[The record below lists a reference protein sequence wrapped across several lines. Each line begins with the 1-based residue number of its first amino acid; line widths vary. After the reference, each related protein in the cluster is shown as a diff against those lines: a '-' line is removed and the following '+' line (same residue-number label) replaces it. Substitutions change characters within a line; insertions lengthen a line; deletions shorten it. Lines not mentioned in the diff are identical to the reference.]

1 MKIGKRLRTGAKALA
16 ALAAGLLLF
25 GAAACSHDS
34 DGGNKPPVTV
44 EPPVDNNDPN
54 ESPDIPEPSFNGN
67 LYPANDSTTAHADTD
82 LMIKFDNT
90 PTINKSDKTL
100 KIRIY
105 DGETQIDAIG
115 SFDETYYSG
124 NDSTGKIGEIN
135 VANELISVVG
145 DTVLVKVHT
154 DEQAYP
160 LLKDAKKYTVK
171 IDKGLISGTVGGV
184 DPSELTWSFTTA
196 TAPSITGNSI
206 TVGGEDANFA
216 SIQGAF
222 NYLRKN
228 TANGDWT
235 ISVAEGSYHERLFF
249 STTTANVKLIG
260 AESSEGERGD
270 KVTVYW
276 ENNEKLGNSG
286 ARARASFLYYAK
298 NKNLFIQHM
307 TFINTTSRAKY
318 NFSDVQAETLSWDAS
333 GQLIVNK
340 CSFYSYQ
347 DTLYIGA
354 EGGRAWLYDNYIA
367 GDVDFI
373 WGYGDTVLVEDCDL
387 VARADG
393 IKNGSYLLAPRSQ
406 PTTETNKGFVIL
418 NCTVTIEDGCSVN
431 YGRNS
436 GGDYSGAVINS
447 KFVRGGSKAA
457 FNYCMWGNK
466 VGEKDAAN
474 TDYFDAARDAAIAF
488 KDYGNTLDGA
498 PISTEATE
506 AQRGGSYLM
515 SERVVNRE
523 YNGRY
528 AIMNRGFDVEA
539 NVYKSAASE
548 FDFGSYERDFGAPA
562 DVSKDNI
569 YVEPVYVNNLLSP
582 EKGGATTTLA
592 VKKYNGEDVSVTW
605 TTSDDNLATVEGG
618 VVTAVNDASGTVNII
633 ATTADGHKDW
643 AVVKVIPDAL
653 TMTITVD
660 GEKVPQ
666 GEETDYTKEKV
677 LVLDLADTSNISSD
691 KYKPVITGESASD
704 AQVSYETTLD
714 TIASVADDGTV
725 TAKHIG
731 NAKITVKESATA
743 TTYSYLVHVKDSSPK
758 SSFGV
763 TLQEVPVLSDD
774 PEEAR
779 DFGLFAVSSAVRA
792 NTNDYKLGGNNKHG
806 LVFSNSQSITIP
818 VQGASTIRF
827 APNTNNAEADVTVT
841 AANNTTVENTKAS
854 KNSVWLAH
862 YTGSTATTLTFT
874 FTGNTYIPAFSVIV
888 DSDTTPVDVT
898 WDFGTTGDYPVQTNV
913 IMYQSDT
920 GILPDPQT
928 GAYIE
933 INATSGKFTPRAPAN
948 ADVQVNPGTV
958 FYIPVSAQSVATINM
973 KNASYKV
980 NDTAATGNTTT
991 VTASGAGFVKV
1002 EVIGSGSAY
1011 IDGSISVTGLK
1022 LAEERTGGFF
1032 SSTKAD

>member
-1 MKIGKRLRTGAKALA
+1 MKKMKTRVAALLGALA
-16 ALAAGLLLF
+16 VVIGGGILSCSYNVKDNEAALLASVAGNSSTSNF
-25 GAAACSHDS
+25 T
-34 DGGNKPPVTV
+34 P
-44 EPPVDNNDPN
+44 
-54 ESPDIPEPSFNGN
+54 PSFNGN
-67 LYPANDSTTAHADTD
+67 LYPANDSTSAHADTD

-90 PTINKSDKTL
+90 PTINTSDKNL

-124 NDSTGKIGEIN
+124 NNSNGAIGKIN

-160 LLKDAKKYTVK
+160 LLTYAKKYTVK

-206 TVGGEDANFA
+206 MVGGEDAHFA
-216 SIQGAF
+216 SIQGAL
-222 NYLRKN
+222 NYLR
-228 TANGDWT
+228 TMNGNWT
-235 ISVAEGSYHERLFF
+235 ISVAKDNYHERL
-249 STTTANVKLIG
+249 SYYGDANVTIVG
-260 AESSEGERGD
+260 AESDDDRGSST
-270 KVTVYW
+270 VVYW
-276 ENNEKLGNSG
+276 KNSNDWNSST
-286 ARARASFLYYAK
+286 RARVLFLWQGGNLTLENMTIKSTYSRKDNINGNGNNSSETLYFDSKKDLVAYHSSFLG
-298 NKNLFIQHM
+298 H
-307 TFINTTSRAKY
+307 
-318 NFSDVQAETLSWDAS
+318 
-333 GQLIVNK
+333 
-340 CSFYSYQ
+340 Q
-347 DTLYIGA
+347 DTLLLGNN
-354 EGGRAWLYDNYIA
+354 GGRAWLYQCYIE
-367 GDVDFI
+367 GDFDFL
-373 WGYGDTVLVEDCDL
+373 WGTANVALFEDCTL
-387 VARADG
+387 NITADDG
-393 IKNGSYLLAPRSQ
+393 ANQYAIFASRTPSGDKIS
-406 PTTETNKGFVIL
+406 KGFVLL
-418 NCTVTIEDGCSVN
+418 NSTVLIDNRITSKVY
-431 YGRNS
+431 YGS
-436 GGDYSGAVINS
+436 GNGNTQATVLNNQFLGNNGALDSKLWLSEPTTVIYEPSGDMAV
-447 KFVRGGSKAA
+447 G
-457 FNYCMWGNK
+457 Y
-466 VGEKDAAN
+466 
-474 TDYFDAARDAAIAF
+474 RDAN
-488 KDYGNTLDGA
+488 NTLNGI
-498 PISTEATE
+498 PISISADERKTNTQE
-506 AQRGGSYLM
+506 L
-515 SERVVNRE
+515 SERVINRE
-523 YNGRY
+523 YNGRWV
-528 AIMNRGFDVEA
+528 IFNR
-539 NVYKSAASE
+539 VYNTETDAYEFAGDMSFSGSDITTVARKYGALLEESE
-548 FDFGSYERDFGAPA
+548 N
-562 DVSKDNI
+562 NI

-582 EKGGATTTLA
+582 DKGGATATLA

-618 VVTAVNDASGTVNII
+618 VVTAVNDASGIVNII

-660 GEKVPQ
+660 GEEIPQ
-666 GEETDYTKEKV
+666 GKTSDYTKEKV
-677 LVLDLADTSNISSD
+677 LVLDLADTGNLSSD

-704 AQVSYETTLD
+704 AKVSYETTLN
-714 TIASVADDGTV
+714 TIASVTEDGTV

-731 NAKITVKESATA
+731 NAKITVTESATA

-792 NTNDYKLGGNNKHG
+792 NTNDYRLGSNNIHG
-806 LVFSNSQSITIP
+806 LAFGNSQSITIP

-827 APNTNNAEADVTVT
+827 APNTNNAEANVTVT
-841 AANNTTVENTKAS
+841 AANNASVEDTKAS

-874 FTGNTYIPAFSVIV
+874 FTGNTYIPAFSVIA
-888 DSDTTPVDVT
+888 DSDTTPVNVT
-898 WDFGTTGDYPVQTNV
+898 WDFGKTGDYPVQTNV
-913 IMYQSDT
+913 IRYEKAT

-933 INATSGKFTPRAPAN
+933 IDATSGKFTPRAPAES
-948 ADVQVNPGTV
+948 DVQVNKGTV

-973 KNASYKV
+973 KNATYKV
-980 NDTAATGNTTT
+980 NDTEAAATKTT

-1002 EVIGSGSAY
+1002 EVTGNTY